1 MPMLNKYFFVCL
13 TFASVLTAEPLPL
26 REITLQEARE
36 LVLLNNFEI
45 ASQKLGMESARELFQ
60 GEKGALWEPVLV
72 AGVDKLSN
80 ERENNT
86 EEFIR
91 QGVVDFSEEN
101 TLYNA
106 GIEQPLPTGG
116 SIQLTYTVDNLTNNL
131 QEQRGELDFQEKE
144 YDSFAGVTLVQP
156 LLKNGGLGMGLSLMR
171 MAREESEVVFQ
182 EYRRQLMQSLGQT
195 EAAYWEL
202 RIAQERVLLRE
213 KSVAV
218 AEKILE
224 DNRAR
229 VENGKMSELEVQE
242 AEAGVATRN
251 SQLLEARLT
260 LEETSNRLLQ
270 YFSLPELDPA
280 MTLVAVD
287 SPSLNEA
294 PEIDLDDLRA
304 KTLQY
309 HPDILIRNHRIAQDE
324 LRVNYAKN
332 QLLPQ
337 LDLRASYGYNG
348 LGESQSDAFDAVQEG
363 DYPSWLV
370 GVELR
375 VPLGGGQRQRA
386 EKQAAENRLVQGK
399 LGVSAVRQQV
409 VQGLHTSISRV
420 KNYFNQAQNFQQV
433 SEMNQAILDSELT
446 RLDAGR
452 SDSRK
457 VLDAEEKWTQAQE
470 AQAASLTRL
479 AVAKVEM
486 DLSSGTLL
494 MKLGIDP
501 MVNETN
507 TGGSK

>member
-1 MPMLNKYFFVCL
+1 MNLKAFLFFFVL
-13 TFASVLTAEPLPL
+13 FVLPFASAEELPL

-72 AGVDKLSN
+72 AGVDQVSN

-91 QGVVDFSEEN
+91 QGVEDFSEEN
-101 TLYNA
+101 TLYNT

-116 SIQLTYTVDNLTNNL
+116 SIQLSYTVDNLTNNL
-131 QEQRGELDFQEKE
+131 QEQRDLDFQEKE

-229 VENGKMSELEVQE
+229 VENGKMSQLEVQE

-251 SQLLEARLT
+251 SQLLEARLR

-270 YFSLPELDPA
+270 FFSLPELDPG

-287 SPSLNEA
+287 SPSLHEA
-294 PEIDLDDLRA
+294 PEIDLNDLRT
-304 KTLQY
+304 KTLHY
-309 HPDILIRNHRIAQDE
+309 HPDILIRDHRIAQDE

-386 EKQAAENRLVQGK
+386 EKQAAENRLAQGK
-399 LGVSAVRQQV
+399 LGVAAVRQQV

-420 KNYFNQAQNFQQV
+420 KNYFNQAKNFQQV

-446 RLDAGR
+446 RLEAGR

-457 VLDAEEKWTQAQE
+457 VLDAEEKWTQARE

-507 TGGSK
+507 TGESK